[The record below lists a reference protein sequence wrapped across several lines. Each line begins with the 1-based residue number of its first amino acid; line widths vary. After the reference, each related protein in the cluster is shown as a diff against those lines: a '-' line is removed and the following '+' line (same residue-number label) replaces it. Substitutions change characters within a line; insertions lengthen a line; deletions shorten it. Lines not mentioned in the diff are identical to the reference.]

1 MRIML
6 VIAVVVLAAI
16 GGLLTLW
23 SLICFL
29 GGPEGRIGSAESVVF
44 GLLFLFVG
52 LVFVFLSFLCK
63 RKLR

>member
-1 MRIML
+1 MRIMS
-6 VIAVVVLAAI
+6 VIAMVTLAAI

-29 GGPEGRIGSAESVVF
+29 GGPDGRIGSAESVVF
-44 GLLFLFVG
+44 GLLFLFAG
-52 LVFVFLSFLCK
+52 LVFAFLAFLCK